1 MPHIRATPACAGA
14 AKRPIFAPINPAPEA
29 ERSALTISSRAVA
42 TLFALSSLAS
52 VSVGVALEGDIID
65 LHMPSTSGSFLAA
78 RGASVDRR
86 HDIAAQFYLDALDAG
101 SENPLLVDRAFISLA
116 AAGDFTRSAA
126 TAQRLLEVQPNH
138 ELAQLVLGAVALKER
153 RYASALEHLSSMDP
167 TTLLG
172 ITGTVLDAWA
182 MFGNGQIDAAEAEIA
197 SIDEQGF
204 AEFLTFHRGLMADLA
219 GEESSALGLLGTAYQ
234 SDPMV
239 FRIVEAYSRTL
250 ANAGQ
255 FTEARDVLESYAAR
269 GLSHPLLDVVAADVA
284 AGRRP
289 GKFASSVQEG
299 AAEMLLG
306 LGTAI
311 GSENVSDLAILFLRL
326 AIYLDPSADVV
337 SITLGDMLERAGR
350 FEMAN
355 EVYDQ
360 VSVDSPLRMSAVIA
374 RSLNMVELGDRDD
387 AITSLQNISTL
398 HPENLEA
405 TYALGDLLR
414 ADEQYDAAADAYSR
428 ALSISGGQALSDWRY
443 YYVRG
448 ISYERAKR
456 WPLAEADFQRA
467 LELNPSQ
474 PQVLNYLGYS
484 WVDKGLNLEEGLE
497 MIQQAVD
504 LRPSDGYIIDSLGWA
519 YYRLGRY
526 DEALD
531 TLERA
536 VIVMPNDS
544 TINDHLGDTLWQV
557 GRKLEARYQWQI
569 ARDLGPDEPGMLE
582 RIELKLELG
591 LDAVLVQEAAAGDQ
605 AELTPAQ

>member
-1 MPHIRATPACAGA
+1 M
-14 AKRPIFAPINPAPEA
+14 
-29 ERSALTISSRAVA
+29 
-42 TLFALSSLAS
+42 
-52 VSVGVALEGDIID
+52 ID
-65 LHMPSTSGSFLAA
+65 
-78 RGASVDRR
+78 
-86 HDIAAQFYLDALDAG
+86 
-101 SENPLLVDRAFISLA
+101 
-116 AAGDFTRSAA
+116 
-126 TAQRLLEVQPNH
+126 
-138 ELAQLVLGAVALKER
+138 
-153 RYASALEHLSSMDP
+153 
-167 TTLLG
+167 
-172 ITGTVLDAWA
+172 
-182 MFGNGQIDAAEAEIA
+182 
-197 SIDEQGF
+197 
-204 AEFLTFHRGLMADLA
+204 
-219 GEESSALGLLGTAYQ
+219 
-234 SDPMV
+234 
-239 FRIVEAYSRTL
+239 
-250 ANAGQ
+250 
-255 FTEARDVLESYAAR
+255 
-269 GLSHPLLDVVAADVA
+269 
-284 AGRRP
+284 
-289 GKFASSVQEG
+289 
-299 AAEMLLG
+299 
-306 LGTAI
+306 
-311 GSENVSDLAILFLRL
+311 
-326 AIYLDPSADVV
+326 
-337 SITLGDMLERAGR
+337 
-350 FEMAN
+350 
-355 EVYDQ
+355 
-360 VSVDSPLRMSAVIA
+360 
-374 RSLNMVELGDRDD
+374 RSLNLVELGDRDD